1 MRSGRGSSS
10 TRSCWSRRAITR
22 SPCPPPPC
30 SVGPQGVYA
39 YVVKADNTVEMRP
52 IKVSAANAGGPMA
65 LIESGVS
72 AGDQVVVD
80 GQLKLRPGVSVKAT
94 SATPLRGIPQRRP
107 RPPQRPRRP
116 CGAPQRRR
124 PPQ

>member
-1 MRSGRGSSS
+1 MRSGPGSSS

-22 SPCPPPPC
+22 SPCRPPPC

-52 IKVSAANAGGPMA
+52 IKVSAANAGAPMA

-80 GQLKLRPGVSVKAT
+80 GQLKLRPGASVKMI
-94 SATPLRGIPQRRP
+94 SATPPPASVAAPATSTTAAITPAVPPTTPAP
-107 RPPQRPRRP
+107 R
-116 CGAPQRRR
+116 
-124 PPQ
+124 